1 MTKKGKKKQS
11 FKLNGY
17 FVVFHKTRFRHFTQK
32 QFKDFPLHYKD
43 SPFPVL
49 PSLFLVRSIPPFPVP
64 PFKIA
69 AALMTYQATNGITHI
84 LFIAPPA
91 NRGQ

>member
-17 FVVFHKTRFRHFTQK
+17 FVVFHKTRLRHFTQK

-49 PSLFLVRSIPPFPVP
+49 RSSFLVPRSSFPIPPFPVLP
-64 PFKIA
+64 LKIA
-69 AALMTYQATNGITHI
+69 AGLKIYQAI
-84 LFIAPPA
+84 
-91 NRGQ
+91 